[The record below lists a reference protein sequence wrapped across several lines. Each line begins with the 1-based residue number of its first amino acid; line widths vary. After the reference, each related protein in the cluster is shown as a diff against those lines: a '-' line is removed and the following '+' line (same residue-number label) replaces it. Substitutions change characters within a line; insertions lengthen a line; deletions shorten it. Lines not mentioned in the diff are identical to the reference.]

1 MGPDSR
7 HKAKLEKRQPS
18 VLCSQDGWSGVG
30 SQSSPGHQ
38 TSCSSGTPCWMVLS
52 GTQRGHLICP
62 RALVSCP
69 LLGEAGSSN
78 FTSISY
84 RHCDLGILVATAPGS
99 FGTDPGWPPPW
110 NYSWGAGYKVPLLEK
125 HSLVCWW
132 SPGRRLRITA
142 RGGDAATVRG
152 LS

>member
-18 VLCSQDGWSGVG
+18 VLCSQDGRSGVG

-62 RALVSCP
+62 RALVSCL

-84 RHCDLGILVATAPGS
+84 RHCDLGILVAAAPGS
-99 FGTDPGWPPPW
+99 FHPPGIILGGQGTKCPFWRNTAWSVG
-110 NYSWGAGYKVPLLEK
+110 GALAGGCGLLHE
-125 HSLVCWW
+125 
-132 SPGRRLRITA
+132 
-142 RGGDAATVRG
+142 GGTRQQCEG
-152 LS
+152 